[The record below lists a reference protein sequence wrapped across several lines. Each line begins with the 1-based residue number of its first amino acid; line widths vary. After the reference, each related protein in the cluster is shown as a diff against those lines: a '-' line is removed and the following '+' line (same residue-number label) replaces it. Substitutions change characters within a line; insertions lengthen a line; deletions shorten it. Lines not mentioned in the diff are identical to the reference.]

1 MHMLIT
7 FCEYNTYICIK
18 KVVEIS
24 NAFGV
29 LVIHLAGRVRRIYI
43 HMYICIYIYFFFFYL
58 FSFLCFPS
66 EQVYLFKA
74 ILKTNDQQD
83 RGLFSHLVVTQL
95 KFRPLSW

>member
-43 HMYICIYIYFFFFYL
+43 YICIYVYIYIFFSFTYFHSYAFPVNKSTCSKL
-58 FSFLCFPS
+58 FSKLTISKIGVCS
-66 EQVYLFKA
+66 
-74 ILKTNDQQD
+74 
-83 RGLFSHLVVTQL
+83 VT
-95 KFRPLSW
+95 